1 MCNSSQ
7 QSLIL
12 STPKGEID
20 IRSFCTAAEIQS
32 FSFDNQFGTY
42 AQYKSLYT
50 KRETLEKNAGVK
62 GTNVVVALADR
73 RHIVGFG
80 VLAYPDPEE
89 RWAQLGPN
97 RMIEV
102 RAIEV
107 CRNWRA
113 FRVGNA
119 IVQMLLAYPE
129 IETKIVYVVGY
140 VWTWDLD
147 GTGKTAQ
154 EYRTIII
161 KLFEHHG
168 FQEFQTNDPNICL
181 KPENVFMGRIG
192 AQVSDNIKTDFKW
205 IRFGIPP
212 ENPI

>member
-1 MCNSSQ
+1 MRNTSQ

-12 STPKGEID
+12 STTMGDIQ
-20 IRSFCTAAEIQS
+20 IRSFCTAADIQS
-32 FSFDNQFGTY
+32 FSFDHQFGTH

-50 KRETLEKNAGVK
+50 KRETLEKNAGIE
-62 GTNVVVALADR
+62 GTNVVVALAER
-73 RHIVGFG
+73 RRIVGFG

-97 RMIEV
+97 RMMEV

-107 CRNWRA
+107 CRSWRA
-113 FRVGNA
+113 CRVGNA
-119 IVQMLLAYPE
+119 IVQLLLAYPE
-129 IETKIVYVVGY
+129 IDTKIVYVVGY

-154 EYRTIII
+154 EYRTMII
-161 KLFEHHG
+161 KLFEPHG

-192 AQVSDNIKTDFKW
+192 SQVSDDIKTNFKW

-212 ENPI
+212 ENSP